1 MLKALENLR
10 KTFTE
15 RYDHKPIPKKL
26 YRPLLLVVDIVVLTA
41 VWLLY
46 RSQESFPWLGF
57 AVVRRW
63 LWILPCH
70 NAYSAMTQDGH
81 ATRHNVQ
88 L

>member
-57 AVVRRW
+57 AVLFVAGFGYFLVITRTRR
-63 LWILPCH
+63 
-70 NAYSAMTQDGH
+70 
-81 ATRHNVQ
+81 
-88 L
+88 